1 MRPPEDMPRGPFARR
16 GRRPGR
22 SGRGRVV
29 LIVALVVV
37 FLLLISLRAIASFYT
52 DYLWFKSIGQTTVWR
67 GVLGTKI
74 VLAIVFIA
82 LFFVLMWVNLLI
94 ADRLAPRFRPAGPE
108 EELIERYHELVG
120 GRTALVRIAVS
131 ALFALIAGAGASGQ
145 WNEWLL
151 FRNHQSFGVSDP
163 QFHKDVGFYVFQ
175 LPFINFVVGWL
186 FAAFTIIFIVT
197 AVEHYMNG
205 GIRVQTP
212 VQRVTPQVKAHLSVL
227 LAVLALIK
235 LVGYYY
241 QQFSLTTSTRGTV
254 DGATYTD
261 VHVQLR
267 AIQLLALISLAA
279 AILFIVNIWL
289 RGWVL
294 PALGVGLW
302 ALIAVLAGGILPAL
316 VQRFQVQPAESSKE
330 RPYIQRN
337 IDATR
342 QAFGLDDAH
351 MKIEPFA
358 NDSQLS
364 TAALTGNSGN
374 LATIDNVRLWD
385 PDPNLTG
392 ATFTALQ
399 RVRSYYD
406 IKDVD
411 VDRYV
416 INGQETQVNIAT
428 RELNTGQVPQ
438 QSWEATHLAFT
449 HGYGVVAAPSNAQT
463 TTGQPAFTLKDI
475 PVVPSSD
482 IPVTEP
488 DIYFG
493 EGLDGYVIVNT
504 KRQEID
510 FQRPDGSDEFRS
522 YSGQDGIGIGSLTNK
537 IAFALRFGD
546 INPLVSGNLTG
557 SSKILINRSV
567 RARLQAI
574 APFLSFDGDPYPVVV
589 DGRVKWI
596 DDAFTTT
603 DAYPYSQRAITDD
616 VGNEGLNGTF
626 NYVRNSVKAVVDAYA
641 GTVTLYVVDR
651 NDPIVR
657 AYQKAFPK
665 LFTTDAMP
673 AELQSHL
680 RYPEEMFR
688 VQTNMWGRYHQTDPD
703 TFYNQSDGWNVAPD
717 PGQQH
722 QVGSQTP
729 TPSTDTGANNANGT
743 TAPPQAKGG
752 IPPYYQL
759 MQLPGDSKQTFVL
772 LRSFVPVRGNN
783 QQMTAFMVASSD
795 PGSYGQLRTFEMPN
809 NNFPPSP
816 GQAAATMSSD
826 TDVASL
832 QTLLGVNTGGSDL
845 FFGNL
850 LTIPINQ
857 SLLYVRPVYV
867 QAHGTNSIPL
877 LRRVVVEFN
886 NQVAVAPTLGAALRQ
901 LTPFADLPQL
911 PSETPSGDNGAP
923 PTTQPTPP
931 GSSSSSPPENQTVA
945 QLLADANAAMD
956 AANAALTAGD
966 LATYQAKVNQA
977 AADIKQAQA
986 IVNGSSTTTTTT
998 TSVPGG
1004 SA

>member
-22 SGRGRVV
+22 SGRGRIV
-29 LIVALVVV
+29 LIVALILV
-37 FLLLISLRAIASFYT
+37 FLLLISVRAIASFYT

-74 VLAIVFIA
+74 VLAVVFIA
-82 LFFVLMWVNLLI
+82 LFFALMWINLLI

-120 GRTALVRIAVS
+120 GRTGLVRIAVS
-131 ALFALIAGAGASGQ
+131 ALFALIAGAGASGE

-175 LPFINFVVGWL
+175 LPFINFVVGWM

-267 AIQLLALISLAA
+267 AIQLLALISFAA
-279 AILFIVNIWL
+279 AILFIANIWM

-342 QAFGLDDAH
+342 QAYGLDDSH
-351 MKIEPFA
+351 MQVVDFK
-358 NDSQLS
+358 NDNALS
-364 TAALTGNSGN
+364 SRDIVGNSGI
-374 LATIDNVRLWD
+374 ASTIENVRLWD
-385 PDPNLTG
+385 PAANLTPK
-392 ATFTALQ
+392 TFTALQ
-399 RVRSYYD
+399 RVLGYYD

-416 INGQETQVNIAT
+416 IGGQETQVNIAT
-428 RELNTGQVPQ
+428 RELNTGSVPQ

-463 TTGQPAFTLKDI
+463 STGQPSFTLKDI
-475 PVVPSSD
+475 PVSANPDV
-482 IPVTEP
+482 PVTEP

-510 FQRPDGSDEFRS
+510 FQRADGNDQFRA
-522 YSGQDGIGIGSLTNK
+522 YSGKDGVNIGSFVNK

-567 RARLQAI
+567 RARLQAV

-596 DDAFTTT
+596 DDAYTTT
-603 DAYPYSQRAITDD
+603 DAYPYSQRGITDD
-616 VGNEGLNGTF
+616 VGNSGLGGTF
-626 NYVRNSVKAVVDAYA
+626 NYVRNSVKAVVDAYD
-641 GTVTLYVVDR
+641 GSVTLYVVDH
-651 NDPIVR
+651 NDPIAR

-665 LFTTDAMP
+665 LFTNDAMP
-673 AELQSHL
+673 GELQAHL
-680 RYPEEMFR
+680 RYPEEIFR

-703 TFYNQSDGWNVAPD
+703 TFYNQSNGWTVAPD
-717 PGQQH
+717 PGQQL
-722 QVGSQTP
+722 QAGGATATTTP
-729 TPSTDTGANNANGT
+729 ADNGANNANGT

-752 IPPYYQL
+752 IAPYYQL
-759 MQLPGDSKQTFVL
+759 MQLPGDTKQSFVL
-772 LRSFVPVRGNN
+772 LRSFVPVRGNG

-795 PGSYGQLRTFEMPN
+795 PGSYGQLRTFTTDGE
-809 NNFPPSP
+809 PPSP
-816 GQAAATMSSD
+816 GQVALTMSSD
-826 TDVASL
+826 PDVAQL
-832 QTLLGVNTGGSDL
+832 QTLLGVATGGSDL
-845 FFGNL
+845 LFGNL

-867 QAHGTNSIPL
+867 QAHSNNAIPL
-877 LRRVVVEFN
+877 LQRVVVEFN
-886 NQVAVAPTLGAALRQ
+886 SHVAVGPTLGQALRQ
-901 LTPFADLPQL
+901 LAEFADLPQL
-911 PSETPSGDNGAP
+911 PNELPIPGG
-923 PTTQPTPP
+923 PTPPATPNNP
-931 GSSSSSPPENQTVA
+931 GSSSSSSPPNQTVA
-945 QLLADANAAMD
+945 QLLADANASMD

-977 AADIKQAQA
+977 ASDIKQAQA

-998 TSVPGG
+998 TVPGG